1 MGILAYTLCS
11 AAALLCAILLWRGF
25 RRTGTRLLLWSAVCF
40 SCLTLNNLLVLGDL
54 VIFPNIN
61 LFLVRNLA
69 ALVGIGAL
77 LFGLI
82 WEERR

>member
-1 MGILAYTLCS
+1 MGILAYSLCS
-11 AAALLCAILLWRGF
+11 AAALLCAILLWRGYQ
-25 RRTGTRLLLWSAVCF
+25 RTRTRLLLWSAVCF
-40 SCLTLNNLLVLGDL
+40 TCLTLNNLLVIGDL
-54 VIFPNIN
+54 VIFPDVN
-61 LFLVRNLA
+61 LFLFRTLA